1 MIQIQTK
8 QTGKQYW
15 RSLDQLSHTGEFKDW
30 LHREFPANAS
40 EMLDGT
46 SRRNLLKLMAASM
59 GLAGLTACRR
69 PVEKVLPNVRGVE
82 DYIPGKPF
90 FYSTAYTQGGT
101 AMGLLVEVNDGRP
114 TKIEGNPDHP
124 YSLGAANGYQ
134 QASVLGLYDPD
145 RARVPMTD
153 GKAAEWKAFDDFAKE
168 HSAKL
173 GTGEGLRFLSDR
185 ICSPSLLAV
194 KAAALAK
201 YPGARWVEYNAVTH
215 DEGAAGGQL
224 AFGQPVITRHKFDKA
239 DVILALDDDFLG
251 LDANTVLPM
260 KEFSRR
266 RRVSSAKDEMNRLY
280 VIESQYSV
288 TGAMADH
295 RLRMRSADVRGFV
308 ADLAAELKVGGN
320 ELQIVGGNRDAK
332 RTKWIKAIAKDLS
345 EHKGKSLVVAG
356 PRQPASVHAMAHLI
370 NQALGNVGET
380 VVFFKSAADTVRP
393 QLDSI
398 KELAGEMAGGKVST
412 LVILGCNPAYTA
424 PADLEFAA
432 NLKKVPLS
440 IYLGLEADETAVIS
454 KWSLPE
460 AHYLESWGDATAPD
474 GTATVQQPM
483 IQPLYFGRTAAEL
496 VAQLT
501 GYKDQRAYD
510 IVRNYWIAKFGGKDE
525 AEKTWR
531 KSLHDGVIPGT
542 AQVEIKPTID
552 VKRING
558 AIQGAATANDALEV
572 VFVQSASVYDGRFA
586 NNGWLQ
592 EAPEPMNKLTWDNA
606 ALVSPATAKK
616 LGVAQGDIIAI
627 ERAGR
632 GIEVAVLI
640 QPGQADDSIS
650 IALGYGRVE
659 CGRVGKNVGVNAYRI
674 RTTDGFRF
682 AADARVRKVAGTYR
696 LAQTQEHGSM
706 EGRPLVREANLE
718 EFRKEPKFAQEM
730 VEHPPLIALY
740 PDHDYSKGY
749 QWGMSIDLNVCTGCN
764 ACVIACQSENNIP
777 IVGKDQVLKGREMH
791 WIRMDRYY
799 SGTGEHP
806 DEDPQVVTQP
816 VTCMQCETAPC
827 ENVCPVAA
835 TTHSPEGLNDMAYNR
850 CVGTRYCSNN
860 CPYKVRR
867 FNFLAWNYGT
877 EEVQKMHYNP
887 NVTVRMR
894 GVMEKCTYCVQRIQE
909 KKILAK
915 REGRRLIKDGEI
927 LTACQQTC
935 PADAIVFGN
944 INDPESRVAKLK
956 GQTRDYSML
965 EELNTK
971 PRTTY
976 LAKLR
981 NPNEELVEK
990 HNG

>member
-1 MIQIQTK
+1 MIQIHTK
-8 QTGKQYW
+8 QTGKKYW
-15 RSLDQLSHTGEFKDW
+15 RSLDQLSQTAGFKDW

-40 EMLDGT
+40 EMLDGS
-46 SRRNLLKLMAASM
+46 SRRTLLKLMAASL

-90 FYSTAYTQGGT
+90 FYSTAMTLGGAAT
-101 AMGLLVEVNDGRP
+101 GLLVEVNDGRP
-114 TKIEGNPDHP
+114 TKIEGNPEHP
-124 YSLGAANGYQ
+124 FSLGAANGYQ

-145 RARVPMTD
+145 RARSPRKD
-153 GKAAEWKAFDDFAKE
+153 GQEVDWKAFDEFAKE
-168 HSAKL
+168 QFSAAKL
-173 GTGEGLRFLSDR
+173 GQGDGLRFLSDR
-185 ICSPSLLAV
+185 IGSPSLLAV
-194 KAAALAK
+194 KTNALAK
-201 YPGARWVEYNAVTH
+201 YPKAKWVEYNALSH
-215 DEGAAGGQL
+215 DESGAGAQL
-224 AFGQPVITRHKFDKA
+224 AFGQPVITRIKFDKP
-239 DVILALDDDFLG
+239 DVIVSLDDDFLG
-251 LDANTVLPM
+251 LDTPTVLPM

-295 RLRMRSADVRGFV
+295 RLRMRSSEIRGFV

-320 ELQIVGGNRDAK
+320 ELKVVGGNRGEK
-332 RTKWIKAIAKDLS
+332 RAKWIAALAKDLN

-356 PRQPASVHAMAHLI
+356 PRQPAAVHAMVHLL
-370 NQALGNVGET
+370 NDALGNVGQAVTYWESST
-380 VVFFKSAADTVRP
+380 DQFHP
-393 QLDSI
+393 QLEAL
-398 KELAGEMAGGKVST
+398 KGLAGEMSRGQVST
-412 LVILGCNPAYTA
+412 LVILGANPAYTA
-424 PADLEFAA
+424 PADLDFAA
-432 NLKKVPLS
+432 NLKKVAAS
-440 IYLGLEADETAVIS
+440 VYLGLDVDETAAAC

-460 AHYLESWGDATAPD
+460 AHYLESWGDAAAPD
-474 GTATVQQPM
+474 GTATVQQPL

-510 IVRNYWIAKFGGKDE
+510 IVRNYWIARFGGNAAAD
-525 AEKTWR
+525 KTWR
-531 KSLHDGVIPGT
+531 KSLHDGVIAGT
-542 AQVEIKPTID
+542 AQSEFKPTID
-552 VKRING
+552 AKKVNA
-558 AIQGAATANDALEV
+558 AIQPQTGASDGMEI

-586 NNGWLQ
+586 NNGWMQ
-592 EAPEPMNKLTWDNA
+592 EAPDPMTKLTWDNA

-616 LGVAQGDIIAI
+616 LGLVQGDVIAMD
-627 ERAGR
+627 RRGR
-632 GIEVAVLI
+632 GIQAPVLI
-640 QPGQADDSIS
+640 QPGQADNSIS
-650 IALGYGRVE
+650 IALGYGRTQ
-659 CGRVGKNVGVNAYRI
+659 CGRVGKNVGVNAYPV
-674 RTTDGFRF
+674 RTTDAFTF
-682 AADARVRKVAGTYR
+682 ATDASIRKVAGAYP
-696 LAQTQEHGSM
+696 LAQTQDHHTM
-706 EGRPLVREANLE
+706 EGRPLVREASME

-730 VEHPPLIALY
+730 VEHPPLVGLY
-740 PDHDYSKGY
+740 PDIDYSKGY
-749 QWGMSIDLNVCTGCN
+749 QWGMAIDLNSCIGCN
-764 ACVIACQSENNIP
+764 ACMVACQSENNIP
-777 IVGKDQVLKGREMH
+777 IVGKDQVIKGREMH

-799 SGTGEHP
+799 NGSE
-806 DEDPQVVTQP
+806 EDPQVVSQP

-894 GVMEKCTYCVQRIQE
+894 GVMEKCTYCVQRIQG

-915 REGRRLIKDGEI
+915 TEGRRPIRDGEI
-927 LTACQQTC
+927 QTACQQTC

-944 INDPESRVAKLK
+944 INDAESRVSKLK
-956 GQTRDYSML
+956 QQTRNYSML

-981 NPNEELVEK
+981 NPNEELET
-990 HNG
+990 HHG